1 MHEAAPVAN
10 YMSHNVYVTMYR
22 SQVLGKGGNEKVG
35 DGMIWICH
43 KVYVTM
49 YTSIA
54 AYMLHVNLKKK
65 LCTEQGMAV
74 LNGRGA

>member
-1 MHEAAPVAN
+1 M
-10 YMSHNVYVTMYR
+10 YM
-22 SQVLGKGGNEKVG
+22 SQVLGEGCDEKAG

-49 YTSIA
+49 YMSLA
-54 AYMLHVNLKKK
+54 ACMLHVNFKKK
-65 LCTEQGMAV
+65 LCPEQGMAV